1 MRFEEIKEK
10 KKLGKERWVKTKKNK
25 IRGKLGQKERKE
37 WEKFLQLDETER
49 ELRIETSEAKENLL
63 RWRDEKK
70 LKGKEKTGKKVTI
83 EKGG

>member
-49 ELRIETSEAKENLL
+49 ELRIETSEATEFS
-63 RWRDEKK
+63 
-70 LKGKEKTGKKVTI
+70 
-83 EKGG
+83 